1 VKLKFYEMVE
11 TAESNGVHMTY
22 DAENEAY
29 RVEDPL
35 SAWYL
40 GQLIG
45 SEYSGRDDDEPLYH
59 QVWVHN
65 NYLYIKPV

>member
-1 VKLKFYEMVE
+1 MKLKFYEMVE
-11 TAESNGVHMTY
+11 RAESTYGVHMTY

-35 SAWYL
+35 SACNL
-40 GQLIG
+40 GQLIA
-45 SEYSGRDDDEPLYH
+45 SEYSGIDDPLYH